1 MATQAEINK
10 LWAQQLAQ
18 AGGTGASAEIL
29 RKQALELGLTPEQ
42 LNIAEQSAFNANQAP
57 TTQPVKSD
65 GGNMPSMRPTGN
77 LGLGFGSGSG
87 YQETSAANIKDA
99 FNQLA
104 ASGMSEGQIM
114 QKVAGMAADNGWTQ
128 DQLTAGA
135 QAVNPNITKD
145 QVGSYLKSNNPNIQI
160 GANGQIGN
168 VPKNQAAQASTVT
181 AGPAAQTQTMTA
193 GPAQTAT
200 AQGYDAQNTDIASQY
215 RNMGLSDPSGANARL
230 LSGQVNNPYLD
241 AQADNITKRLT
252 KNLQENVLPGIGQ
265 GAQMAGGYG
274 GSRQGIAQGK
284 AIGETQDNLANA
296 LTNMYSSANEAAQQ
310 RMAGAAGNLSG
321 IGAQVG
327 IANTSGQNQASQFG
341 ANAQNNA
348 SQFNA
353 GQGNQMSQFNAGQ
366 TNQGNQF
373 NTGQAN
379 SMSQFNTGQANQG
392 QQFNA
397 GQSNNYNLGLMN
409 NATQNKGIDNTY
421 TLGQGNLENQRTAT
435 GNAYTLGQG
444 NLALGNRAQDNSY
457 TLGQGNLA
465 LGNKQADNSYN
476 VGMAGVGVQGQQA
489 ANTAAANQNSYNLG
503 LSQLDSTN
511 QRFGQQYGLEVM
523 NSMYNWANGGVT
535 AANNMQQQPV
545 SYFNNFAGNT
555 NTMGGMGGTGTNNQN
570 LTGNPYLGA
579 LGGVQLAN
587 KYLTGN

>member
-1 MATQAEINK
+1 MATYSQAEVSK
-10 LWAQQLAQ
+10 LFAEELAKANGNPQAAETLRQQALAMGIPLAQIDVAQQA
-18 AGGTGASAEIL
+18 AT
-29 RKQALELGLTPEQ
+29 
-42 LNIAEQSAFNANQAP
+42 AP
-57 TTQPVKSD
+57 TKSD
-65 GGNMPSMRPTGN
+65 GGNMPSMRPSSN

-87 YQETSAANIKDA
+87 YVETSGDAIKQA
-99 FNQLA
+99 FTDLS

-145 QVGSYLKSNNPNIQI
+145 QVGSYLKSNNPNITI
-160 GANGQIGN
+160 GANGQIG
-168 VPKNQAAQASTVT
+168 KTSQQAAQAQTVT

-200 AQGYDAQNTDIASQY
+200 AQGYEAHNTDIASQY

-230 LSGQVNNPYLD
+230 LSGEVNNPYLD

-265 GAQMAGGYG
+265 GAMMAGGYG

-284 AIGETQDNLANA
+284 AIGDTNDNLANA
-296 LTNMYSSANEAAQQ
+296 LTNMYSSANEAAQG
-310 RMAGAAGNLSG
+310 RMAGAAANLSG

-327 IANTSGQNQASQFG
+327 IANTAGQNQAAQFG
-341 ANAQNNA
+341 AAAQNQA

-392 QQFNA
+392 SQFNA
-397 GQSNNYNLGLMN
+397 GQTNSFNLGLMN
-409 NATQNKGIDNTY
+409 NATQNKGLDNTY
-421 TLGQGNLENQRTAT
+421 TLGQGSLDNQRTAT

-444 NLALGNRAQDNSY
+444 NLSLGNRAQDNSY
-457 TLGQGNLA
+457 ELGKGNLA
-465 LGNKQADNSYN
+465 LGNKTADNGYT
-476 VGMAGVGVQGQQA
+476 VGMANVGVAGQNA
-489 ANTAAANQNSYNLG
+489 ANSAAANQNSYNLG

-511 QRFGQQYGLEVM
+511 QRFGQQYALDVM
-523 NSMYNWANGGVT
+523 NSQYNWANGGVN
-535 AANNMQQQPV
+535 AMNGMQQQPV

-555 NTMGGMGGTGTNNQN
+555 NTMGGMGETGTNNQT
-570 LTGNPYLGA
+570 LQGNPYLGA
-579 LGGVQLAN
+579 AGGYTMAN
-587 KYLTGN
+587 KYLSGGW